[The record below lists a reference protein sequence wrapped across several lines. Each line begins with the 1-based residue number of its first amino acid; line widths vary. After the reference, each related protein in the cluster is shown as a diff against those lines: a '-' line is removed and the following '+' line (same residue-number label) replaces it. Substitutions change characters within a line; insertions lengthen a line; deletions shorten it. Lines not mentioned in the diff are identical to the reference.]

1 MTQNIP
7 ELQEVNQME
16 VVVGEVGIATRQV
29 LVVALFVIHV
39 VMQEISFDNIVKCSI
54 VNEITQ
60 LT

>member
-1 MTQNIP
+1 LKNIKINLQARTWETQMTQNVP

-39 VMQEISFDNIVKCSI
+39 VMQ
-54 VNEITQ
+54 
-60 LT
+60 